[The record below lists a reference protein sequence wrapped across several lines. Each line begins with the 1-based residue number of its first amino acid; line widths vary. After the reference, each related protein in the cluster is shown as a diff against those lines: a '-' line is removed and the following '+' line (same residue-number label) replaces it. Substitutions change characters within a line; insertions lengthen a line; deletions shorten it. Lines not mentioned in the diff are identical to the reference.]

1 MSNFIF
7 YFFLLLTLSLTSPTI
22 ADASD
27 KNLNFLLNS
36 IDPNKKTFTINQV
49 ENSWQEAMNNLV
61 VKGIEIHD
69 RTKGRVKSLGSI
81 MYKSNSELSN
91 TQNISNYIE
100 KIKHYRSIKKE
111 HYDSFDQLMLAT
123 NTAIGKKELTKKRLG
138 GGNQYYEERLE
149 LFYLYD
155 LDNYYKFIISNHGNF
170 GFKDEKISLKGSD
183 KRKQYKILLNK
194 VIESKANINKIFNLK
209 NNLLKD
215 RMNELKDWNKIN

>member
-1 MSNFIF
+1 
-7 YFFLLLTLSLTSPTI
+7 
-22 ADASD
+22 
-27 KNLNFLLNS
+27 
-36 IDPNKKTFTINQV
+36 
-49 ENSWQEAMNNLV
+49 
-61 VKGIEIHD
+61 
-69 RTKGRVKSLGSI
+69 
-81 MYKSNSELSN
+81 
-91 TQNISNYIE
+91 
-100 KIKHYRSIKKE
+100 
-111 HYDSFDQLMLAT
+111 MLAT